1 MRIFRALMALALLFC
16 LSPLLSMAA
25 ADIIAN
31 IYGCKVD
38 LAAPHP
44 CIVGGSDIGQTL
56 LTLGMMGYF
65 LMATFPI
72 AAGVAGVWIVVE
84 IIAWIMRRRRRSLA

>member
-1 MRIFRALMALALLFC
+1 MRIFRALMSLALLAC

-25 ADIIAN
+25 ADIVAN
-31 IYGCKVD
+31 IYGCKLD

-44 CIVGGSDIGQTL
+44 CMVGGTDIGQTL

-65 LMATFPI
+65 LMATLPI
-72 AAGVAGVWIVVE
+72 AAGVVGAWVVVE
-84 IIAWIMRRRRRSLA
+84 VIVWVVRSRAA

>member
-1 MRIFRALMALALLFC
+1 MRIFRALMSVALLVC

-25 ADIIAN
+25 ADIMAN

-38 LAAPHP
+38 LASAQP
-44 CIVGGSDIGQTL
+44 CMVGDKDIGHTL

-65 LMATFPI
+65 LMATLPI
-72 AAGVAGVWIVVE
+72 AAGLAGFWGLVE
-84 IIAWIMRRRRRSLA
+84 IIAWVKRRRAA